1 MVDENGKPKKG
12 TVYTELRHIDAQKK
26 ELTNEQSR
34 LTKRRAEIVDDFAK
48 KHPKAAEF
56 DITRTLKVMRK

>member
-12 TVYTELRHIDAQKK
+12 TVYTELRRIDAQKK

-34 LTKRRAEIVDDFAK
+34 LTKRRAEIVADFAMN
-48 KHPKAAEF
+48 HPKAAEF